1 MMQSHSERF
10 DRTRHISPIRSQ
22 LLRQHPVLTPIALL
36 CGSIIVGIASLFSDG
51 PSPILALI
59 GISAAP
65 LYLSIA
71 CVLGLA
77 GILVSIISL
86 IEQIERR
93 SVPAALYSG
102 PKEQSYGN
110 RN

>member
-1 MMQSHSERF
+1 MMQSHSGRS
-10 DRTRHISPIRSQ
+10 DRQRHIFPIRSQ
-22 LLRQHPVLTPIALL
+22 LLRQHPILTPIALL
-36 CGSIIVGIASLFSDG
+36 CGSIAVGIASLFSDG
-51 PSPILALI
+51 PSPIFALI

-71 CVLGLA
+71 CVLGVA

-86 IEQIERR
+86 IEQIERW

>member
-1 MMQSHSERF
+1 MMQSHSERSG
-10 DRTRHISPIRSQ
+10 RQRHIFPIRSQ
-22 LLRQHPVLTPIALL
+22 LLRQHPILTPIALL

-51 PSPILALI
+51 PSPIFALI
-59 GISAAP
+59 DISAAP

-71 CVLGLA
+71 CVLGIA

-86 IEQIERR
+86 IEQFDRR
-93 SVPAALYSG
+93 NVPAALYSG